1 MAAYNFQLN
10 YNAHKQCVGQYIT
23 PLPPVADN
31 GCAIFVAGDTITY
44 SYVFVEHGYPQPP
57 STTPISNSMV
67 NAYPLIENGIID
79 DPFVNGVPIPNN
91 GYQVALNSTSNP
103 GFTVTISSNY
113 SAGDPSHRF
122 TFVGSF
128 TAVVYGKPMSFTWDP
143 ESDVGSGNG

>member
-10 YNAHKQCVGQYIT
+10 YNAHKQCVGQYIND
-23 PLPPVADN
+23 LPPAGDN

-44 SYVFVEHGYPQPP
+44 SYVFVEHGYTQPP
-57 STTPISNSMV
+57 STTAISNSVV
-67 NAYPLIENGIID
+67 NAYPVTQNGNFD
-79 DPFVNGVPIPNN
+79 DPFVNGTSIANN

-103 GFTVTISSNY
+103 GFTVTISSSY

-128 TAVVYGKPMSFTWDP
+128 TAIVYGSPMSFTWDP
-143 ESDVGSGNG
+143 ECDVGTGA